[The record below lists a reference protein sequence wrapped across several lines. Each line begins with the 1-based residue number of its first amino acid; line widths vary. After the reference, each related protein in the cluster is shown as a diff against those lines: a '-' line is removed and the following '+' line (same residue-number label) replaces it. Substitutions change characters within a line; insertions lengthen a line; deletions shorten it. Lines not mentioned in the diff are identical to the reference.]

1 MLVWACTNADSA
13 KRAKRLTQFCFFV
26 NAFFVNVFMLHFK
39 STVNVVEA
47 KTIYMLS
54 LENTSIQTMYQQKK
68 GVHYLCVDLR
78 ASQNRFLVFQEPSST
93 SKFDG
98 CFDPNW
104 VWRSV
109 QACVVLQPLGSLF
122 SLEDS
127 QPWPEMRPLTFL
139 TGRILFPAW
148 TGSSVIYLPPK
159 QPDADGKVSGVWLGA
174 LQDAREQ
181 LFGSRCA
188 ACIRYEE

>member
-1 MLVWACTNADSA
+1 
-13 KRAKRLTQFCFFV
+13 
-26 NAFFVNVFMLHFK
+26 MLHFK

-188 ACIRYEE
+188 ACVCYEE